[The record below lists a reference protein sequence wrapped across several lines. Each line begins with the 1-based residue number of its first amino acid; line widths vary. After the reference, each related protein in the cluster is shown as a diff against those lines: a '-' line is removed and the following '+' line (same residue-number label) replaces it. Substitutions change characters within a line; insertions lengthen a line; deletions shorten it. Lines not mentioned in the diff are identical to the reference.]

1 MKKTILRKYAKLIA
15 RTGANIQKGQP
26 VLLYV
31 SVEQHEFAAMVAEE
45 CYRAG
50 ASRVDM
56 EWSSQP
62 IAKLAYRHQSLK
74 TLSKVPAWKEEKL
87 KLMAEEYPC
96 RIHIVSEDPDGM
108 KGVNLEKVQKAQMA
122 AYPIIKPYRE
132 AIESKHQ
139 WTIAAV
145 PSPAW
150 AKKVFPELKK
160 NQAVEAL
167 WQAIL
172 NAVHVTDDPDNDPIA
187 SWDEHNEN
195 FRKRC
200 QWLNEQKFEYLTYKS
215 ENGTDFRA
223 DLIPEGRW
231 CGGGEHTKQ
240 GVFFNP
246 NLPTEEI
253 FTSPMRGKAEG
264 KLVSTK
270 PLSYQGQLIENF
282 WIRFADGKAVEWDAE
297 KGKEQLDRMLS
308 MDEGAAML
316 GELALIPKDSP
327 INRSGI
333 LFYETLF
340 DENASCHVA
349 LGAGFNDCIEGYL
362 DKTNE
367 ECRALGI
374 NESMIHVDFMIGTDD
389 MIITGWKDGK
399 ATPIFENG
407 TWAQSL

>member
-1 MKKTILRKYAKLIA
+1 MKKTTLRKYAKLIA

-31 SVEQHEFAAMVAEE
+31 SVEQNEFAAMVAEE

-56 EWSSQP
+56 EWSSQS
-62 IAKLAYRHQSLK
+62 IAKLSYRHQSLK
-74 TLSKVPAWKEEKL
+74 TLSKAPAWKEEKL

-167 WQAIL
+167 WKAIL
-172 NAVHVTDDPDNDPIA
+172 DAVHVTDDPANDPIA
-187 SWDEHNEN
+187 AWDEHNEN

-215 ENGTDFRA
+215 ESGTDFRA

-282 WIRFADGKAVEWDAE
+282 WIRFADGRAVEWDAE

-389 MIITGWKDGK
+389 MTITGWKDGK

-407 TWAQSL
+407 TWAQTL

>member
-1 MKKTILRKYAKLIA
+1 MKKTTLRKYAKLIA

-187 SWDEHNEN
+187 AWDEHNEN

-215 ENGTDFRA
+215 ESGTDFRA

-282 WIRFADGKAVEWDAE
+282 WIRFADGRAVEWDAE

-308 MDEGAAML
+308 MDEGATML

-389 MIITGWKDGK
+389 MAITGWKDGK
-399 ATPIFENG
+399 ATSIFENG
-407 TWAQSL
+407 TWAQAL